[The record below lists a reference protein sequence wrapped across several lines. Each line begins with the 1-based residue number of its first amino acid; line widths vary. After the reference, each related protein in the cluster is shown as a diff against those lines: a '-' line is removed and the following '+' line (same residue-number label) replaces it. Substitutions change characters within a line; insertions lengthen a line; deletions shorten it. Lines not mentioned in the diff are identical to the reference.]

1 MRAEQATRRGIEPGA
16 RRGMQPGARAGAQ
29 HHAQREAQPHTQS
42 GAQPGT
48 RPPSS
53 RRPRTRG
60 AALPIVLLISSMM
73 LITSAA
79 WFETSLA
86 AARASGNLRDALQA
100 FHAADSALT
109 LCARAV
115 AAGTAPV
122 TTAVATEPA
131 GWKLEPTFAAGA
143 FVPVAT
149 WPGSASAPQ
158 CLAEAWRLSTRPE
171 VRAYLLTAR
180 GFGRTLESQAGLQ
193 LELVVDGD
201 KIEQHWRRV
210 AARPF

>member
-1 MRAEQATRRGIEPGA
+1 MKTA
-16 RRGMQPGARAGAQ
+16 RRA
-29 HHAQREAQPHTQS
+29 
-42 GAQPGT
+42 
-48 RPPSS
+48 
-53 RRPRTRG
+53 RG

-86 AARASGNLRDALQA
+86 AARAATNLRDALQA

-115 AAGTAPV
+115 AAGTARV
-122 TTAVATEPA
+122 ISAVAAEPTT
-131 GWKLEPTFAAGA
+131 WKLEPAFAAGA
-143 FVPVAT
+143 FAPFASWSGSVA
-149 WPGSASAPQ
+149 APQ
-158 CLAEAWRLSTRPE
+158 CLAEAWRLSARPE
-171 VRAYLLTAR
+171 VNAYLLTAR
-180 GFGRTLESQAGLQ
+180 GFGRTRESQAWVQ

>member
-1 MRAEQATRRGIEPGA
+1 MKTRRA
-16 RRGMQPGARAGAQ
+16 RQRGMHSVASRGMQAGAR
-29 HHAQREAQPHTQS
+29 PD
-42 GAQPGT
+42 AQPGT
-48 RPPSS
+48 RPAKRSGTPPVSTHALRS
-53 RRPRTRG
+53 RG
-60 AALPIVLLISSMM
+60 AALPIVLMISSMM

-86 AARASGNLRDALQA
+86 AARASTNLRDALQA

-122 TTAVATEPA
+122 ATAVATEPT

-143 FVPVAT
+143 FAPVAS

-158 CLAEAWRLSTRPE
+158 CLAEAWRLSARPE
-171 VRAYLLTAR
+171 VKAYLLTAR
-180 GFGRTLESQAGLQ
+180 GFGRTLESQAWVQ

-201 KIEQHWRRV
+201 KTEWHWRRV